1 MTAEVWLC
9 PEEAARACSRSISTI
24 RRLLRSGA
32 IPRARR
38 RAPGEPWSPWEIPLS
53 GLKEMG
59 FGAESLESPQ
69 ALNERIRVLE
79 GQLVLAHAEKEV
91 VESALSR
98 LEALYE
104 RQQQLIDRLQ
114 EVSA

>member
-9 PEEAARACSRSISTI
+9 PEEAARASSKSISTI
-24 RRLLRSGA
+24 RRLLRRGA

-38 RAPGEPWSPWEIPLS
+38 RSPGQPWSPWEIPLS
-53 GLKEMG
+53 SLREMRLCT
-59 FGAESLESPQ
+59 EPLESPQ
-69 ALNERIRVLE
+69 VLNERIRALE
-79 GQLVLAHAEKEV
+79 SQLELAHAEKGV
-91 VESALSR
+91 VETAFTR

-114 EVSA
+114 EVPA